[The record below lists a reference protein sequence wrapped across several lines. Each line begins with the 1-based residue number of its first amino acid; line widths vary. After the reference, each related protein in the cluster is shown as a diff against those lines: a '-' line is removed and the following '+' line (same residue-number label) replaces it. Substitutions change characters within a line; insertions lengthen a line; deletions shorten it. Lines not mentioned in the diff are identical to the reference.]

1 MKEIVNDVYSF
12 ALASPYNLRALC
24 AEKQF
29 FILIAVLG
37 ARSEF
42 LMKIAVPCD

>member
-1 MKEIVNDVYSF
+1 MKEIVNDVYSS
-12 ALASPYNLRALC
+12 ALTSPHNLRALC

-42 LMKIAVPCD
+42 LVKIAMPCD